1 MKAQPLILQDGFY
14 NPCTPQEATHIRLSM
29 PCPISDRILPV
40 ITKGDRKNTPCWTW
54 NGDTEKPTLKPSIL
68 TKTEYNEK
76 VIVCHSFVTD
86 GIVEFLP
93 DCTHDSAGKILDL
106 LDIED

>member
-1 MKAQPLILQDGFY
+1 MKAKPLKLIGGIY
-14 NPCTPQEATHIRLSM
+14 EPCSLEEVTHIRLVM

-68 TKTEYNEK
+68 TKTENYKE

-86 GIVEFLP
+86 GKVQFLG
-93 DCTHDSAGKILDL
+93 DCTHEFAGQTLEL
-106 LDIED
+106 LEVD